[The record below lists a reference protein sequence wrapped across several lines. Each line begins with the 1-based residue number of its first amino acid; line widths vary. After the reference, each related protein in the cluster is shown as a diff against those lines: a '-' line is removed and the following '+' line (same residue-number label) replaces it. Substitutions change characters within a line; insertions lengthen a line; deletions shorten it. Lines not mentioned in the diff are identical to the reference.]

1 MDKLTR
7 INNLDE
13 DMRKNRS
20 EKTKVTE
27 QIEELKSKSQD
38 LDAHYLEMQ
47 NSKRMLG
54 KEQYKD
60 KKLRKKIVNYSK
72 NSDFPE
78 TAIKLK
84 PYINVKDWDE
94 KEIPDDILDAF
105 VKIETVLRNESLN
118 KTGIKDL
125 IDRIGTFF
133 IQDDEDGGFSKGPL
147 FCSLHMTLELSTR
160 WQMKWQLCIVVRLWK
175 CVKQELS
182 LQKRQPVHIHI
193 RKDL

>member
-78 TAIKLK
+78 TAIKLE

-105 VKIETVLRNESLN
+105 VKIETVLRNESSN

-133 IQDDEDGGFSKGPL
+133 IQDDEDGGFSN
-147 FCSLHMTLELSTR
+147 
-160 WQMKWQLCIVVRLWK
+160 
-175 CVKQELS
+175 
-182 LQKRQPVHIHI
+182 
-193 RKDL
+193 DN

>member
-78 TAIKLK
+78 TAIKLE
-84 PYINVKDWDE
+84 PYINFKDWDE

-105 VKIETVLRNESLN
+105 VKIETVLRNELSN

-133 IQDDEDGGFSKGPL
+133 IQDDEDGGFSNCLLYTSP
-147 FCSLHMTLELSTR
+147 SPR
-160 WQMKWQLCIVVRLWK
+160 
-175 CVKQELS
+175 
-182 LQKRQPVHIHI
+182 
-193 RKDL
+193 DA

>member
-78 TAIKLK
+78 TAIKLE
-84 PYINVKDWDE
+84 PYINFKDWDE

-105 VKIETVLRNESLN
+105 VKIETVLRNELSN
-118 KTGIKDL
+118 KTGEMLKYLMDACG
-125 IDRIGTFF
+125 IDV
-133 IQDDEDGGFSKGPL
+133 QS
-147 FCSLHMTLELSTR
+147 
-160 WQMKWQLCIVVRLWK
+160 
-175 CVKQELS
+175 
-182 LQKRQPVHIHI
+182 
-193 RKDL
+193 

>member
-1 MDKLTR
+1 M
-7 INNLDE
+7 
-13 DMRKNRS
+13 
-20 EKTKVTE
+20 
-27 QIEELKSKSQD
+27 
-38 LDAHYLEMQ
+38 DAHYLEMQ

-78 TAIKLK
+78 TAIKLE

-105 VKIETVLRNESLN
+105 VKIETVLKNESSN

-125 IDRIGTFF
+125 FDRIGTFF
-133 IQDDEDGGFSKGPL
+133 IQDDEDGGFSN
-147 FCSLHMTLELSTR
+147 
-160 WQMKWQLCIVVRLWK
+160 
-175 CVKQELS
+175 
-182 LQKRQPVHIHI
+182 
-193 RKDL
+193 DN

>member
-78 TAIKLK
+78 TAIKLNQSK
-84 PYINVKDWDE
+84 Q
-94 KEIPDDILDAF
+94 
-105 VKIETVLRNESLN
+105 TG
-118 KTGIKDL
+118 KTGPDTADRLFNLIK
-125 IDRIGTFF
+125 
-133 IQDDEDGGFSKGPL
+133 
-147 FCSLHMTLELSTR
+147 
-160 WQMKWQLCIVVRLWK
+160 
-175 CVKQELS
+175 
-182 LQKRQPVHIHI
+182 KRY
-193 RKDL
+193 

>member
-1 MDKLTR
+1 MNDRYQSPLSERYASKEMQYIFSPEKKFRTWRKLWIALAET
-7 INNLDE
+7 
-13 DMRKNRS
+13 
-20 EKTKVTE
+20 EKELGLPITDE

-133 IQDDEDGGFSKGPL
+133 IQDDEDGGFSN
-147 FCSLHMTLELSTR
+147 
-160 WQMKWQLCIVVRLWK
+160 
-175 CVKQELS
+175 
-182 LQKRQPVHIHI
+182 
-193 RKDL
+193 DN

>member
-20 EKTKVTE
+20 EKTKVAE
-27 QIEELKSKSQD
+27 QIEELKIKSQD

-78 TAIKLK
+78 TAIKL
-84 PYINVKDWDE
+84 E
-94 KEIPDDILDAF
+94 TLDR
-105 VKIETVLRNESLN
+105 VL
-118 KTGIKDL
+118 TG
-125 IDRIGTFF
+125 
-133 IQDDEDGGFSKGPL
+133 
-147 FCSLHMTLELSTR
+147 TR
-160 WQMKWQLCIVVRLWK
+160 
-175 CVKQELS
+175 
-182 LQKRQPVHIHI
+182 
-193 RKDL
+193 RKYPMIF

>member
-84 PYINVKDWDE
+84 PYINVKD
-94 KEIPDDILDAF
+94 
-105 VKIETVLRNESLN
+105 
-118 KTGIKDL
+118 
-125 IDRIGTFF
+125 
-133 IQDDEDGGFSKGPL
+133 
-147 FCSLHMTLELSTR
+147 
-160 WQMKWQLCIVVRLWK
+160 
-175 CVKQELS
+175 
-182 LQKRQPVHIHI
+182 
-193 RKDL
+193 